1 MVSFRVK
8 WYVNFLNNM
17 KRTTETCDEPQTN
30 QPQDKDSRV
39 DHITIIQT
47 VVCWVVTLCTNVA
60 AY

>member
-1 MVSFRVK
+1 
-8 WYVNFLNNM
+8 M